1 MLYQSPNLM
10 TYKKSLTL
18 IFSVI
23 LLSAMSFSCSNKS
36 YPCPGLGQSD
46 AADLSM
52 FGDDGELKSEH
63 KKKNRGRINK
73 DTGIVNKK
81 SPKKI
86 RKQRRTKI

>member
-1 MLYQSPNLM
+1 M
-10 TYKKSLTL
+10 TVIKKSGLKVL
-18 IFSVI
+18 VSI
-23 LLSAMSFSCSNKS
+23 LVVVGGLFVGACSNKN

-52 FGDDGELKSEH
+52 FDESGKLKND
-63 KKKNRGRINK
+63 KKKGRINK

-86 RKQRRTKI
+86 KRQRRTKI

>member
-1 MLYQSPNLM
+1 M
-10 TYKKSLTL
+10 TEIKKSGFKVVFSLL
-18 IFSVI
+18 IFAGALFAS
-23 LLSAMSFSCSNKS
+23 SCSNKS

-52 FGDDGELKSEH
+52 FDENGKLKGN
-63 KKKNRGRINK
+63 KKKARINK

-81 SPKKI
+81 SPNKI